1 MTVMEKRVDESA
13 VRIACRWMNYQAD
26 WFIDN
31 RQILVLVKNMK
42 GNLLRKDLGRSR
54 LRDHHGDTV
63 TRHHSGL
70 GPGRLPVEQNVPA
83 FQQALDAG
91 AGELWQFPGEKNVE
105 SFASVQLDGDGH
117 AATLMAVSSKSKC

>member
-70 GPGRLPVEQNVPA
+70 ASEKMNSIITTMQKYHGNTGRMR
-83 FQQALDAG
+83 LD
-91 AGELWQFPGEKNVE
+91 K
-105 SFASVQLDGDGH
+105 QLCSITAIGIM
-117 AATLMAVSSKSKC
+117 T

>member
-70 GPGRLPVEQNVPA
+70 GPGRLPVEQN
-83 FQQALDAG
+83 
-91 AGELWQFPGEKNVE
+91 ELINMHIFICKKLC
-105 SFASVQLDGDGH
+105 FKFK
-117 AATLMAVSSKSKC
+117 KSIVIDIEHQG